1 MSHMPGSVSGQRASK
16 VRGELRK
23 SWGGGD
29 CPGKRAGQVRWRLVR
44 VNKGPVVGE
53 EAGWVAREGSPEVL

>member
-1 MSHMPGSVSGQRASK
+1 M
-16 VRGELRK
+16 
-23 SWGGGD
+23 
-29 CPGKRAGQVRWRLVR
+29 RWRLVQ